1 MFLRKMQIKSRP
13 KPGFGMC
20 VLTVAVMKTAKFFI
34 QPEINLHG
42 WSVLGMKM
50 SFQLLAD
57 SIQFPLEG
65 GFHGNFNIFQ
75 ERPVDSSWQVTLC
88 RSPRCGPLHLLCTSS
103 QSRGRTALAASHD
116 RITLSL
122 YRSSHTNGLRLI
134 EISLVLCC
142 FHDRCCSLLVHSWPN
157 MRFAAVWDGPS
168 REEWVGVGRSEITFH
183 FFKQRTSWLN
193 STLRC
198 MPLTGKAN
206 ETEAWQ

>member
-1 MFLRKMQIKSRP
+1 MAPHLKALANVRVESLNLTAKFNYIFIEYFYPDLKIIALIHEMFLRKMQIKSRP

-142 FHDRCCSLLVHSWPN
+142 FHDRCCSLLVHS
-157 MRFAAVWDGPS
+157 
-168 REEWVGVGRSEITFH
+168 
-183 FFKQRTSWLN
+183 
-193 STLRC
+193 
-198 MPLTGKAN
+198 
-206 ETEAWQ
+206 